1 MTSRPCLGRCRGS
14 SRSAGL
20 EQRKAV
26 NRPPVVLCAPDSA
39 TIDYCVQN
47 QSLDILSQGIAHSF
61 IGLASITPAANMGMN
76 QVLERP
82 VKGGIDRIGRRWKQR
97 HASADKQHLSASTA
111 KVNCGPPFL
120 PTGGLRGQQRA
131 ASPVLE
137 SGESSIE
144 ES

>member
-1 MTSRPCLGRCRGS
+1 MCS
-14 SRSAGL
+14 
-20 EQRKAV
+20 
-26 NRPPVVLCAPDSA
+26 PDSA

-97 HASADKQHLSASTA
+97 HASADKQHLSRSEVLRLQRSTA
-111 KVNCGPPFL
+111 ALPFYPLADFAVNKGQPAQFWRAESRRLKNLSIPCVSRSGLSLCPASMYVFL
-120 PTGGLRGQQRA
+120 WC
-131 ASPVLE
+131 S
-137 SGESSIE
+137 
-144 ES
+144 